1 MRGEFAWSGIM
12 VEWGLIESFARDHMV
27 WTVAPV
33 RAHGFFEVLGC
44 FRVWRDLGRDGGWVD
59 QDWW

>member
-1 MRGEFAWSGIM
+1 M
-12 VEWGLIESFARDHMV
+12 EWGLIEIFARDHMV

-44 FRVWRDLGRDGGWVD
+44 FRVWRDMGRDGGLVD
-59 QDWW
+59 KGCW